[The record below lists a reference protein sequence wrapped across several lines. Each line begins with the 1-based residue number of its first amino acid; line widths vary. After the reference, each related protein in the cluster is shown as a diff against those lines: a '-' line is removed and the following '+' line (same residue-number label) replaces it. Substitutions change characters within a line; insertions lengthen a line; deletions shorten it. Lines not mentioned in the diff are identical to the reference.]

1 MTTQDIALIRELLY
15 RAKDLDLIRGILE
28 FANEISKLK
37 LEETEENSKKLKNI
51 DESIISKCESL
62 KEQLRL
68 IYLPKLLNDLP
79 DELSESQEVDV
90 LQSIFD
96 DFDLEERLKKVCSK
110 LYRLSE
116 SIGKQL
122 SIIEPFCDHPGTA
135 LNQLKVDALHLA
147 SSTESYERK
156 IQDIEKKLEKD
167 EKIDMVCFND
177 LEKYGLKFEDGWAV
191 DKNGKKVAQAQNFIL
206 PINYCENSYL
216 KLLYGYETLLMDEEG
231 NVFKQRPHAINMEET
246 LDKFFEYSK
255 KLKDSYEDATIMLPK
270 YDGIEIYDNI
280 IVVRKYDKYGVLDKN
295 GNKIIPIKLT
305 KIYSIRDTKNFIV
318 KRDGKAGIIDD
329 NGKFI
334 LDIEF
339 DDIIK
344 SYFSYDKYVMALVKG
359 DSVTFVDKNLNEIKE
374 HNFYIDRE
382 VIYEKYS
389 YQDENS
395 NQVVLD
401 DLYIYKQKGNLYI
414 VKERSKYN
422 EIVMNNKGEILK
434 NIDRGEVEFFGE
446 NFYIQKDNNLSIFND
461 KGEILKSLRCD
472 HCYLRCD
479 SDLENEILEISLGFK
494 HGIVM
499 PNLNALE
506 AIYDKLD
513 YVENFGL
520 SAELGKK
527 RYLINNNLEIIS
539 EHDFDSIRL
548 MWWDNVLLAGDSSH
562 HPFRGKCYLLDFNG
576 KILPQ
581 SYYFEIPKDYLKG

>member
-1 MTTQDIALIRELLY
+1 MTTQDIALIREALY
-15 RAKDLDLIRGILE
+15 RAKDLDLIRDILE

-96 DFDLEERLKKVCSK
+96 DFDLEESLKKVCSK
-110 LYRLSE
+110 LYRLSK

-122 SIIEPFCDHPGTA
+122 SIVKPFCDHPGTA
-135 LNQLKVDALHLA
+135 LNELKVDALHLA

-216 KLLYGYETLLMDEEG
+216 KLLYGYETLLMDEQG

-270 YDGIEIYDNI
+270 YDDIEIYDNI

-339 DDIIK
+339 DNIVESRFD
-344 SYFSYDKYVMALVKG
+344 YDKYVIALVKG

-374 HNFYIDRE
+374 HNFYLYDSR
-382 VIYEKYS
+382 IYEKYS

-395 NQVVLD
+395 NKVVLD

-414 VKERSKYN
+414 VKERPKHN

-434 NIDRGEVEFFGE
+434 NIDRGEIEFFGE
-446 NFYIQKDNNLSIFND
+446 NFYIQKDNDLSIFND

-472 HCYLRCD
+472 YCYLRCD

-494 HGIVM
+494 HGVVM

-513 YVENFGL
+513 YVGNFGF
-520 SAELGKK
+520 SAKLGKK

-548 MWWDNVLLAGDSSH
+548 MWWDNVLLAGDSSY

>member
-1 MTTQDIALIRELLY
+1 MTTQDIALIREALC
-15 RAKDLDLIRGILE
+15 RAKDLDLIKDILE
-28 FANEISKLK
+28 FVNEIHNLK
-37 LEETEENSKKLKNI
+37 LEKIRKNSKKFKKI
-51 DESIISKCESL
+51 DGTIISKCRPL
-62 KEQLRL
+62 QHQLSSV
-68 IYLPKLLNDLP
+68 YLPKLLNDLP

-96 DFDLEERLKKVCSK
+96 DFDLEEALKKVCSK
-110 LYRLSE
+110 LYDLFKTIDSRVFVS
-116 SIGKQL
+116 
-122 SIIEPFCDHPGTA
+122 EPFYCDHPITILNELKIAAQDLDYFTA
-135 LNQLKVDALHLA
+135 
-147 SSTESYERK
+147 SYESKIRK
-156 IQDIEKKLEKD
+156 IEKKLEKD

-216 KLLYGYETLLMDEEG
+216 KLLYGYEILLMDEEG

-270 YDGIEIYDNI
+270 YDDIEIYDNI

-305 KIYSIRDTKNFIV
+305 KIYSMRDTKNFIV

-339 DDIIK
+339 DDIIE
-344 SYFSYDKYVMALVKG
+344 SYFNYDKYVMALVKG

-374 HNFYIDRE
+374 HNFYLYDSR
-382 VIYEKYS
+382 VYEKYS

-395 NQVVLD
+395 NKVVLD

-414 VKERSKYN
+414 VKERSKHN

-434 NIDRGEVEFFGE
+434 NIDRGEIEFFGE
-446 NFYIQKDNNLSIFND
+446 NFYIQEDNNLSIFND
-461 KGEILKSLRCD
+461 KGEILKSLICND
-472 HCYLRCD
+472 CYLRCD
-479 SDLENEILEISLGFK
+479 LENEFLEILLGFK
-494 HGIVM
+494 HGVVM

-513 YVENFGL
+513 YVENFGF
-520 SAELGKK
+520 SAKLGKK

-548 MWWDNVLLAGDSSH
+548 TWWDNVLLAGDSSH

>member
-90 LQSIFD
+90 LQSIM
-96 DFDLEERLKKVCSK
+96 
-110 LYRLSE
+110 
-116 SIGKQL
+116 
-122 SIIEPFCDHPGTA
+122 
-135 LNQLKVDALHLA
+135 
-147 SSTESYERK
+147 
-156 IQDIEKKLEKD
+156 
-167 EKIDMVCFND
+167 DM
-177 LEKYGLKFEDGWAV
+177 KH
-191 DKNGKKVAQAQNFIL
+191 
-206 PINYCENSYL
+206 YL
-216 KLLYGYETLLMDEEG
+216 WMDEEG

-246 LDKFFEYSK
+246 LDKIFEYSK

>member
-15 RAKDLDLIRGILE
+15 RAKDLDLIKDILE
-28 FANEISKLK
+28 FANEIHNLK
-37 LEETEENSKKLKNI
+37 LEKIRKNSKKFKNI
-51 DESIISKCESL
+51 DESIISKCRPLQHHLSSV
-62 KEQLRL
+62 
-68 IYLPKLLNDLP
+68 YLPKLLNDLP

-96 DFDLEERLKKVCSK
+96 DFNLEEVLSKVCSK
-110 LYRLSE
+110 LYDLSQTID
-116 SIGKQL
+116 SQL
-122 SIIEPFCDHPGTA
+122 FSDASFCYDC
-135 LNQLKVDALHLA
+135 LNELKIAAQNLDYF
-147 SSTESYERK
+147 TESYERK

-191 DKNGKKVAQAQNFIL
+191 DKNEKKVAQAQNFIL
-206 PINYCENSYL
+206 DLDTEYFENSYL
-216 KLLYGYETLLMDEEG
+216 KLLYGYETLLIDKEG
-231 NVFKQRPHAINMEET
+231 NVFKHRPHTINMIEA
-246 LDKFFEYSK
+246 LDDFLNCSK
-255 KLKDSYEDATIMLPK
+255 KLKVFYQDNTIKRKMFPNSN
-270 YDGIEIYDNI
+270 DIRVYDNI
-280 IVVRKYDKYGVLDKN
+280 IVVHKYDKYGVLDKN

-339 DDIIK
+339 DDIIE
-344 SYFSYDKYVMALVKG
+344 SYFNYDKYVIALVKG

-374 HNFYIDRE
+374 HNFYLYDSR
-382 VIYEKYS
+382 VYEKYS
-389 YQDENS
+389 YQDKNL

-434 NIDRGEVEFFGE
+434 NIYRGEVEFFGE
-446 NFYIQKDNNLSIFND
+446 NFYIQKDNDLSIFND
-461 KGEILKSLRCD
+461 KGEILKSLKCNFCWSLD
-472 HCYLRCD
+472 EC
-479 SDLENEILEISLGFK
+479 LEISLNGK
-494 HGIVM
+494 KGIVT
-499 PNLNALE
+499 PNLDVIE
-506 AIYDKLD
+506 AIYDEIDTIKD
-513 YVENFGL
+513 FGFN
-520 SAELGKK
+520 AKLGKK
-527 RYLINNNLEIIS
+527 RYLINNNSEIIS

-548 MWWDNVLLAGDSSH
+548 IWWDNVLLAGDSSH
-562 HPFRGKCYLLDFNG
+562 HPFREKCYLLDFNG

>member
-15 RAKDLDLIRGILE
+15 RAKDLDLIKDILE
-28 FANEISKLK
+28 FANEIHNLK
-37 LEETEENSKKLKNI
+37 LEKIRKNSKKFKNI
-51 DESIISKCESL
+51 DESIISKCRPLQHHLSSV
-62 KEQLRL
+62 
-68 IYLPKLLNDLP
+68 YLPKLLNDLP

-96 DFDLEERLKKVCSK
+96 DFNLEEVLSKVCSK
-110 LYRLSE
+110 LYDLSQTID
-116 SIGKQL
+116 SQL
-122 SIIEPFCDHPGTA
+122 FSDASFCYDC
-135 LNQLKVDALHLA
+135 LNELKIAAQNLDYF
-147 SSTESYERK
+147 TESYERK

-191 DKNGKKVAQAQNFIL
+191 DKNEKKVAQAQNFIL
-206 PINYCENSYL
+206 DLDTEYFENSYL
-216 KLLYGYETLLMDEEG
+216 KLLYGYETLLIDKEG
-231 NVFKQRPHAINMEET
+231 NVFKHRPHTINMIEA
-246 LDKFFEYSK
+246 LDDFLNRSK
-255 KLKDSYEDATIMLPK
+255 KLKVFYQENTIKRKMFPNC
-270 YDGIEIYDNI
+270 DDIRVYDNI
-280 IVVRKYDKYGVLDKN
+280 IVVHKYDKYGVLDKN

-339 DDIIK
+339 DDIIE
-344 SYFSYDKYVMALVKG
+344 SYFNYDKYVIALVKG

-374 HNFYIDRE
+374 HNFYLYDSR
-382 VIYEKYS
+382 VYEKYS
-389 YQDENS
+389 YQDKNL

-434 NIDRGEVEFFGE
+434 NIYRGEVEFFGE
-446 NFYIQKDNNLSIFND
+446 NFYIQKDNDLSIFND
-461 KGEILKSLRCD
+461 KGEILKSLKCNFCWSLD
-472 HCYLRCD
+472 EC
-479 SDLENEILEISLGFK
+479 LEISLNGK
-494 HGIVM
+494 KGIVT
-499 PNLNALE
+499 PNLDVIE
-506 AIYDKLD
+506 AIYDEIDTIKD
-513 YVENFGL
+513 FGFN
-520 SAELGKK
+520 AKLGKK
-527 RYLINNNLEIIS
+527 RYLINNNSEIIS

-548 MWWDNVLLAGDSSH
+548 IWWDNVLLAGDSSH
-562 HPFRGKCYLLDFNG
+562 HPFREKCYLLDFNG

>member
-15 RAKDLDLIRGILE
+15 RAKDLDLIKDILE
-28 FANEISKLK
+28 FANEIHNLK
-37 LEETEENSKKLKNI
+37 LEKIRKNSKKFKNI
-51 DESIISKCESL
+51 DESIISKCRPLQHHLSSV
-62 KEQLRL
+62 
-68 IYLPKLLNDLP
+68 YLPKLLNDLP

-96 DFDLEERLKKVCSK
+96 DFNLEEVLSKVCSK
-110 LYRLSE
+110 LYDLSQTID
-116 SIGKQL
+116 SQL
-122 SIIEPFCDHPGTA
+122 FSDASFCYDC
-135 LNQLKVDALHLA
+135 LNELKIAAQNLDYF
-147 SSTESYERK
+147 TESYERK

-191 DKNGKKVAQAQNFIL
+191 DKNEKKVAQAQNFIL
-206 PINYCENSYL
+206 DLDTEYFENSYL
-216 KLLYGYETLLMDEEG
+216 KLLYGYETLLIDKEG
-231 NVFKQRPHAINMEET
+231 NVFKHRPHTINMIEA
-246 LDKFFEYSK
+246 LDDFLNCSK
-255 KLKDSYEDATIMLPK
+255 KLKVFYQDNTIKRKMFPNSN
-270 YDGIEIYDNI
+270 DIRVYDNI
-280 IVVRKYDKYGVLDKN
+280 IVVHKYDKYSVLDKN

-339 DDIIK
+339 DDIIE
-344 SYFSYDKYVMALVKG
+344 SYFNYDKYVIALVKG

-374 HNFYIDRE
+374 HNFYLYDSR
-382 VIYEKYS
+382 VYEKYS
-389 YQDENS
+389 YQDKNL

-434 NIDRGEVEFFGE
+434 NIYRGEVEFFGE
-446 NFYIQKDNNLSIFND
+446 NFYIQKDNDLSIFND
-461 KGEILKSLRCD
+461 KGEILKSLKCNFCWSLD
-472 HCYLRCD
+472 EC
-479 SDLENEILEISLGFK
+479 LEISLNGK
-494 HGIVM
+494 KGIVT
-499 PNLNALE
+499 PNLDVIE
-506 AIYDKLD
+506 AIYDEIDTIKD
-513 YVENFGL
+513 FGFN
-520 SAELGKK
+520 AKLGKK
-527 RYLINNNLEIIS
+527 RYLINNNSEIIS

-548 MWWDNVLLAGDSSH
+548 IWWDNVLLAGDSSH
-562 HPFRGKCYLLDFNG
+562 HPFREKCYLLDFNG